1 MRRRDFT
8 ALVAGAGISLPRTVW
23 AQEPQR
29 ARRVSVLVGLAE
41 KDPEAVD
48 RIKAFRLAMRDLGW
62 VEGRNIQIEYRFAG
76 TNLESIKKHVAE
88 VVGLAPD
95 VIVAH
100 STPVL
105 AVLRPATCTIPT
117 SFPSL
122 T

>member
-1 MRRRDFT
+1 
-8 ALVAGAGISLPRTVW
+8 
-23 AQEPQR
+23 
-29 ARRVSVLVGLAE
+29 
-41 KDPEAVD
+41 D

-105 AVLRPATCTIPT
+105 AVLLPATSTIPILFQIVNDPVGKGILSKPDHPPGHT
-117 SFPSL
+117 TGLSFIQSEIVRKL
-122 T
+122 LNLLNDG